1 MVGTFFTARV
11 VAIGILC
18 APYVVGQAPAALAPL
33 EQNMKATETA
43 WVNLARDL
51 DNKLARLLP
60 CDAGAASAIQAVS
73 TASQA
78 RLAALTAYS
87 NAAANNAAADVVVAR
102 NIRDGEQGRAASIP
116 AERTDT
122 EQERAGIESQLRNI
136 ADSVRAKPGLAS
148 AEFQLKQLE
157 TMTRERAALAGKQVA
172 DGPGVVEML
181 NKLIAAL
188 EGREAALRQTT
199 TAVTAEVQRWDQY
212 YAARLARTR
221 TECTV
226 TGGGR

>member
-1 MVGTFFTARV
+1 MWISSAF
-11 VAIGILC
+11 
-18 APYVVGQAPAALAPL
+18 GQAPVALATL
-33 EQNMKATETA
+33 EQSLKTTETA

-51 DNKLARLLP
+51 DNQLARLLP
-60 CDAGAASAIQAVS
+60 CDAAAAGLIQGVSA
-73 TASQA
+73 ASQA
-78 RLAALTAYS
+78 RLAASTAYFKAS
-87 NAAANNAAADVVVAR
+87 ADRAAADIVVAR
-102 NIRDGEQGRAASIP
+102 NIRDGEQGRVASIP

-122 EQERAGIESQLRNI
+122 EQERAAIESQLRNI

-157 TMTRERAALAGKQVA
+157 TMTRERATLTGKQVA
-172 DGPGVVEML
+172 DGPGIVEML

-188 EGREAALRQTT
+188 AAREAALRQTA
-199 TAVTAEVQRWDQY
+199 TAVTSETERWDKY
-212 YAARLARTR
+212 YAARLGRTR